1 MNTSIQNN
9 KTEKDSNKE
18 FWDSLHSEI
27 IKSYKDFS
35 REDIFSYVEKSFMFS
50 LFFRGTS
57 HKELNIF
64 RSILQLQDLGYLI
77 LFEFMPKERTSVIDF
92 ELDELAIY
100 HNIKKTLKNVSSA
113 IGPILYNRF
122 SVLIT
127 GGPQTMAPA

>member
-57 HKELNIF
+57 HESLIF
-64 RSILQLQDLGYLI
+64 LGYTASSGFG
-77 LFEFMPKERTSVIDF
+77 LF
-92 ELDELAIY
+92 
-100 HNIKKTLKNVSSA
+100 NTL
-113 IGPILYNRF
+113 
-122 SVLIT
+122 
-127 GGPQTMAPA
+127 

>member
-64 RSILQLQDLGYLI
+64 RSIL
-77 LFEFMPKERTSVIDF
+77 
-92 ELDELAIY
+92 
-100 HNIKKTLKNVSSA
+100 
-113 IGPILYNRF
+113 
-122 SVLIT
+122 
-127 GGPQTMAPA
+127 